1 MPKILVL
8 LLVIPVLEMFLLIQ
22 TGRWLGFWPT
32 LAILIFLSL
41 LGLYLVKSQGFA
53 VMARIREAISR
64 GQVPTAPLMDGLMI
78 LASGL
83 LLLIPGLL
91 TDLMGLLLLIPS
103 VRLMLR
109 QRLAGY
115 LIKLFVPGRITRIRW

>member
-8 LLVIPVLEMFLLIQ
+8 LLVIPVLEVFLLIQ

-32 LAILIFLSL
+32 LAILTFLGL
-41 LGLYLVKSQGFA
+41 FGLYLVKSQGFA

-64 GQVPTAPLMDGLMI
+64 RQVPTAPLMDGLMI

-91 TDLMGLLLLIPS
+91 TDFMGLLLLIPS

-109 QRLAGY
+109 QRLTGY